1 MIQSVDRGLY
11 IAASGML
18 AEQIRQDQIANDL
31 ANASTPGYK
40 ADRTAQREFGA
51 LLLAN
56 STNGAQV
63 GSQST
68 AVQVDKIQTD
78 FTPKPSRDTGEPL
91 DFAITGEGFFAVQ
104 TAQGMR
110 YTRNG
115 QFTVSPQGALV
126 TPQGDPVLGRGGR
139 TLPVG
144 ADGRVD
150 PRALEVVQLTAPRKE
165 GDNLVTGTP
174 AGSAGTGQVRAGAL
188 EASGADAARSMVDMI
203 ASLRS
208 FEAGQ
213 RVITTI
219 DETLQKAANNVGT
232 IGG

>member
-1 MIQSVDRGLY
+1 
-11 IAASGML
+11 
-18 AEQIRQDQIANDL
+18 
-31 ANASTPGYK
+31 
-40 ADRTAQREFGA
+40 
-51 LLLAN
+51 
-56 STNGAQV
+56 
-63 GSQST
+63 
-68 AVQVDKIQTD
+68 
-78 FTPKPSRDTGEPL
+78 
-91 DFAITGEGFFAVQ
+91 
-104 TAQGMR
+104 
-110 YTRNG
+110 
-115 QFTVSPQGALV
+115 
-126 TPQGDPVLGRGGR
+126 
-139 TLPVG
+139 
-144 ADGRVD
+144 
-150 PRALEVVQLTAPRKE
+150 VVQLTAPRKE

>member
-1 MIQSVDRGLY
+1 V
-11 IAASGML
+11 
-18 AEQIRQDQIANDL
+18 
-31 ANASTPGYK
+31 
-40 ADRTAQREFGA
+40 
-51 LLLAN
+51 
-56 STNGAQV
+56 
-63 GSQST
+63 
-68 AVQVDKIQTD
+68 
-78 FTPKPSRDTGEPL
+78 
-91 DFAITGEGFFAVQ
+91 
-104 TAQGMR
+104 R

-115 QFTVSPQGALV
+115 QFTVSPQGTLV
-126 TPQGDPVLGRGGR
+126 TAQGDPVLGRGGR
-139 TLPVG
+139 ALQVG

-150 PRALEVVQLTAPRKE
+150 PRALEVVQLTNPRKE
-165 GDNLVTGTP
+165 GDNLATGTP
-174 AGSAGTGQVRAGAL
+174 AGAAGTGQVRAGAL